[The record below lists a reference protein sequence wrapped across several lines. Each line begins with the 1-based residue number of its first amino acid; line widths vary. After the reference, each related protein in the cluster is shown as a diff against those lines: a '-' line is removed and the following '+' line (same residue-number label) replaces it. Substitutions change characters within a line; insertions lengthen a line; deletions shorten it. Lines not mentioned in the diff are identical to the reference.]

1 MEGFS
6 QSSWCIQ
13 VNDKSQCGWW
23 LYNFV
28 LVRPTEWPDPFL
40 DPELFSFTKDKL
52 ITFKNAVTPT
62 QLIRN
67 FHLRLSIQAHTQL
80 QELKAAIARLQIQ
93 EGKDIW
99 HYTWGNSNFTAA
111 KAYRV
116 MIGHRPVHPIF
127 QWIWSSRCQMKHKVF
142 FWLLLQDRLS
152 TRVLLRRRTM
162 ELDNYSF
169 DHCILQKLETV
180 THLFLR
186 CNFAKA
192 CWASIGAAVR
202 TSRPLLG
209 IFRLLKEKL

>member
-1 MEGFS
+1 MTRVSVADGSTILFWS
-6 QSSWCIQ
+6 
-13 VNDKSQCGWW
+13 
-23 LYNFV
+23 
-28 LVRPTEWPDPFL
+28 DPRNGQTL
-40 DPELFSFTKDKL
+40 SLTYPELFSFTKVKL
-52 ITFKNAVTPT
+52 IMFKNAVTPT
-62 QLIRN
+62 IPHNWFRTSTYPYQSKRIPSCKN
-67 FHLRLSIQAHTQL
+67 WKQPL
-80 QELKAAIARLQIQ
+80 QGYKYRR
-93 EGKDIW
+93 GKISGNW

-111 KAYRV
+111 KVYRV